1 MGSQHVVLR
10 PEIGRSALNAS
21 QLSSQINDGATMNG
35 FYFDSVNIATDNKD
49 KEQDRLLAAESD
61 EEESPLN
68 ENSIDTTPKN
78 QEAGAIIQDR
88 EDDQITKNADEWNF
102 ADI

>member
-1 MGSQHVVLR
+1 
-10 PEIGRSALNAS
+10 
-21 QLSSQINDGATMNG
+21 MNG
-35 FYFDSVNIATDNKD
+35 FYFDSVNIAPDNKG
-49 KEQDRLLAAESD
+49 KEQDRQLAAESD
-61 EEESPLN
+61 QEDSPLN
-68 ENSIDTTPKN
+68 DYDYSDDTTPKN